1 MKLVKNNNEEQK
13 TKIVSDKDAEEAFKT
28 ILKWIGEDPEREGL
42 LETPKRVVK
51 AFKEYFKGYREDPN
65 LVLDKTFGDVE
76 GYDDMV
82 VQKNIS
88 VQSHC
93 EHHMAPIIG
102 KAHVAYIPRDRVV
115 GLSKLARVV
124 EVFSKRLQTQERLTM
139 QIANTL
145 MKSLDAK
152 GVAVTIDSTHQCMTM
167 RGIKKEQA
175 STVTNYYL
183 GQFKEDLSYQNRYL
197 RFISTKKIKVSDQF
211 KALIL
216 NQEGEKFTR
225 EVKSIDKSF
234 LKHGDVTIKVD
245 YSDLNFKDGMILK
258 NGGRLVKEFPHIP
271 GIDFSGTVLES
282 ENSKF
287 KSGDEVILTGFRV
300 GEIFYGGYSQIAK
313 VNGDF
318 LVKKPNNLT
327 TKQAM
332 ILGTA
337 GFTSL
342 MAAFAIK
349 AREEIL
355 LGEKVKNVLVTG
367 ASGGVGSIAVMILNK
382 MGYEVT
388 AVSGKESKADYLKS
402 LGAKNVINRAEFDK
416 DPKLIDK
423 GLWDGVVDTVGG
435 KILANAIVQTNSN
448 GIIAVCGNASTNE
461 LNTNVIPFMLRGIK
475 LWGMDSANCSIRR
488 REFIWGEASKLID
501 FDLLENSIQTVNL
514 EELIETYP
522 KILKGEISGRV
533 LVDLNK

>member
-1 MKLVKNNNEEQK
+1 
-13 TKIVSDKDAEEAFKT
+13 
-28 ILKWIGEDPEREGL
+28 
-42 LETPKRVVK
+42 
-51 AFKEYFKGYREDPN
+51 
-65 LVLDKTFGDVE
+65 
-76 GYDDMV
+76 
-82 VQKNIS
+82 
-88 VQSHC
+88 
-93 EHHMAPIIG
+93 
-102 KAHVAYIPRDRVV
+102 
-115 GLSKLARVV
+115 
-124 EVFSKRLQTQERLTM
+124 
-139 QIANTL
+139 
-145 MKSLDAK
+145 
-152 GVAVTIDSTHQCMTM
+152 
-167 RGIKKEQA
+167 
-175 STVTNYYL
+175 
-183 GQFKEDLSYQNRYL
+183 
-197 RFISTKKIKVSDQF
+197 VSDQF

-216 NQEGEKFTR
+216 NQKGEEFTR

-234 LKHGDVTIKVD
+234 LKHGDVTVKVE

-287 KSGDEVILTGFRV
+287 KTGDEVILTGFRV
-300 GEIFYGGYSQIAK
+300 GEIFYGGYSQVAK

-318 LVKKPNNLT
+318 LIKKPTDLT
-327 TKQAM
+327 SKQAM

-355 LGEKVKNVLVTG
+355 LGEKINEVLVTG
-367 ASGGVGSIAVMILNK
+367 ATGGVGSIAVMILNK
-382 MGYEVT
+382 MGYNVT
-388 AVSGKESKADYLKS
+388 AVSGKESKTDFLKS
-402 LGAKNVINRAEFDK
+402 LGAKNVINRKEFDK

-435 KILANAIVQTNSN
+435 KILANAIVQTNPT
-448 GIIAVCGNASTNE
+448 GIIAVCGNTSANE

-488 REFIWGEASKLID
+488 RGFIWGEAAKLID
-501 FDLLENSIQTVNL
+501 FNLLEKSILTVSL